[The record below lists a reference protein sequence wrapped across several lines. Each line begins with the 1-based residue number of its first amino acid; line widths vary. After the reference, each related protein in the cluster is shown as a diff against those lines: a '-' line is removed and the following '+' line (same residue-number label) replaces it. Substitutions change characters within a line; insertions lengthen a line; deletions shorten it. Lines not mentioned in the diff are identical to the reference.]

1 MVSFRDANNNPPS
14 YKENIKIGSKQLLL
28 QLITTAPIQRSD
40 AMKEKLL
47 NIKGELTIGD
57 NKQNSKNCIKK
68 P

>member
-1 MVSFRDANNNPPS
+1 MLLTATHNNS
-14 YKENIKIGSKQLLL
+14 TYI
-28 QLITTAPIQRSD
+28 RSD
-40 AMKEKLL
+40 AMKEKLF